1 MFVCKPYYPD
11 TTNIVWQDEMWPR
24 RALEDSESAFD
35 IKKGEETK
43 AGSRD
48 GGKQGWKD
56 LWRRGEKEVRQEQ
69 DSSSFSVS
77 LQATHNRRSER
88 EGKRLAMA

>member
-1 MFVCKPYYPD
+1 MAAASGGRQRERVR
-11 TTNIVWQDEMWPR
+11 NQ
-24 RALEDSESAFD
+24 
-35 IKKGEETK
+35 KGEETK
-43 AGSRD
+43 AGWRD

-56 LWRRGEKEVRQEQ
+56 LWRRGEKEMHQEQ

-88 EGKRLAMA
+88 EGKRLVTAW